1 MSKSRTSSRERARG
15 ERRGLMLVLSSPSGA
30 GKTAIARAILDGNPQ
45 VTMSVSV
52 TTRPKRPG
60 EVDGVDYVFVDARAF
75 AGMVERGEFLEHASV
90 FGNAYASPREPV
102 EEALGAGRDVLFDVD
117 WQGAREIAKRAK
129 DDVVSVFILP
139 PSVAE
144 LERRLRS
151 RGQDSDDVVAR
162 RMARAA
168 DEISHWN
175 EFDYVI
181 VNRDLDASVAGVRA
195 ILAAERL
202 RRTRQDGLGDL
213 VNALNKG

>member
-1 MSKSRTSSRERARG
+1 
-15 ERRGLMLVLSSPSGA
+15 MLVLSSPSGA
-30 GKTAIARAILDGNPQ
+30 GKTAIARAILDGDPE

-60 EVDGVDYVFVDARAF
+60 EADGGDYVFVDTGAF
-75 AGMVERGEFLEHASV
+75 AAMVERGEFLEHASV
-90 FGNAYASPREPV
+90 FGNAYATPREPV

-117 WQGAREIAKRAK
+117 WQGAREIAKRAG

-168 DEISHWN
+168 DEISHWD
-175 EFDYVI
+175 EFAYVI
-181 VNRDLDASVAGVRA
+181 VNRDLDASIAGVRA
-195 ILAAERL
+195 ILAGGSIQLSESSVVATFA
-202 RRTRQDGLGDL
+202 RRRWPP
-213 VNALNKG
+213 AP